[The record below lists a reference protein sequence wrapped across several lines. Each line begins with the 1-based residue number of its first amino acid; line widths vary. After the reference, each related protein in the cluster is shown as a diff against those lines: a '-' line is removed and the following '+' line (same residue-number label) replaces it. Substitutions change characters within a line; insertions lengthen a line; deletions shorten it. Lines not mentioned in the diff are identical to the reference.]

1 MAGAGFGTSSMST
14 TAIKGKEAPRLFTP
28 PLPENC
34 DGIGELLPHRTH
46 GWAAI
51 AFAERML
58 HMSLF
63 PWQRWLL
70 VHALELVPNPNGPGD
85 LYRFRTVIV
94 MVARQNGK
102 TTIEVVLALWH
113 IYALESGTVIGTA
126 QDLSNAERAWRDAVA
141 LAESDDE
148 LAEMIPPDGIYLGH
162 PKVFTLDN
170 GCEYRIAAATRR
182 GARGFPGDLILL
194 DELREHQNW
203 DSWASVTNTMNA
215 RPKAQAWAFSNAG
228 DALSIVLRY
237 LRALAHKELGWPD
250 GDDDAELLGGEN
262 DSSVDMFDGMDPAEL
277 PDGWDEI
284 TTGFFEWSMPP
295 TSKRTDMEALSWA
308 NPSLNHTE
316 VTQMC
321 PTSRT
326 LVGHMRSDP
335 PLVFDMEVGC
345 RFVPMAEG
353 GPFIEGSWAATE
365 NVAAMPAANA
375 KRVMCVEVSSRRDQT
390 YVARAS
396 LKADGTAVLGIAE
409 DRPGTDW
416 VRDYLAEHQD
426 SCSSIV
432 IRTET
437 GSPTLTL
444 FDNLMEDDDADLVD
458 LLVEWKGADVTT
470 ANGDMFDRLRD
481 KTIEHL
487 PHKGMDMAAT
497 SAIPLPQATGGFR
510 IDIRKSPTDTAPLL
524 AGIGAVWGLEHLP
537 DNVSVYATEGVLVV

>member
-1 MAGAGFGTSSMST
+1 V
-14 TAIKGKEAPRLFTP
+14 ILGKTEPRLSTP

-34 DGIGELLPHRTH
+34 DATGELLPYRTH
-46 GWAAI
+46 GYAAI
-51 AFAERML
+51 AFAEKML
-58 HMSLF
+58 HMRLF

-102 TTIEVVLALWH
+102 TTVEVILALWH

-126 QDLSNAERAWRDAVA
+126 QDLANAERAWRDAVA
-141 LAESDDE
+141 LAENDDE
-148 LAEMIPPDGIYLGH
+148 LSELIPDDGIYLGH

-237 LRALAHKELGWPD
+237 LRALAHKEMGWPD
-250 GDDDAELLGGEN
+250 GDDDAELLGGDN
-262 DSSVDMFDGMDPAEL
+262 DSTLDMFDGMDPDEL
-277 PDGWDEI
+277 PEGWDEL
-284 TTGFFEWSMPP
+284 TTGFFEWSAPP
-295 TSKRTDMEALSWA
+295 TAKRTEMEALSWA

-316 VTQMC
+316 TSEMC
-321 PTSRT
+321 PTTRT
-326 LVGHMRSDP
+326 LVGKMRSDP
-335 PLVFDMEVGC
+335 PLIFDMEVMC

-365 NVAAMPAANA
+365 SSVARPADSAD
-375 KRVMCVEVSSRRDQT
+375 RVMCVEVSARRDQT
-390 YVARAS
+390 YIARAA
-396 LKADGTAVLGIAE
+396 LMPDGRAVLGIAE

-416 VRDYLAEHQD
+416 VRDYLATHQD
-426 SCSSIV
+426 SCKAIV

-458 LLVEWKGADVTT
+458 LIVEWKGADVAT

-487 PHKGMDMAAT
+487 PHKGLDMAAT
-497 SAIPLPQATGGFR
+497 SAVPIPQPTGGFR
-510 IDIRKSPTDTAPLL
+510 IDIRKSPTDTASLL

-537 DNVSVYATEGVLVV
+537 DNVSVYAEDEVLIVQ